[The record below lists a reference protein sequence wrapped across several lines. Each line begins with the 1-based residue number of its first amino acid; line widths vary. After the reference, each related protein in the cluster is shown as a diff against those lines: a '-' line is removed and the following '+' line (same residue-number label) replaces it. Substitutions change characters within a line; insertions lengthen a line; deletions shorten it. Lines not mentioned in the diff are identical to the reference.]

1 MLCAKKLYTLLA
13 AALVILMLTGS
24 KAVFALELSAE
35 AERYSSV
42 SSFLQ
47 QGNAKTNHYSGIY
60 LRVSPKLAGQYNY
73 LQEGRKKLQLKDQA
87 FMVSASGLFYKV
99 EQQRNGEYWISI
111 RPIYQDKL
119 DAKAA
124 VKAVKLV

>member
-1 MLCAKKLYTLLA
+1 MPYAKIRYILIS
-13 AALVILMLTGS
+13 AALAVSILTGS
-24 KAVFALELSAE
+24 GPAFALDLPAD
-35 AERYSSV
+35 AERYASV
-42 SSFLQ
+42 SAFLQ

-60 LRVSPKLAGQYNY
+60 LRLSPKAAAHYQY

-99 EQQRNGEYWISI
+99 EQQHNGDYWISI
-111 RPIYQDKL
+111 RAVYQDKL

-124 VKAVKLV
+124 IKALKLV